1 MNLQKAELIG
11 DFIKNA
17 FKDSSHIVIANVSA
31 DKGIWHVVT
40 HFDGT
45 FYLFFAIDDRPNVN
59 LFTSSDGYVF
69 EEHENNPILSAG
81 KKGAWDDLYIEP
93 HSILRVAKRWRIV
106 YGGRGFSDKGIWR
119 LMPKMLRRRSTLWL
133 SNKLGNVNIWRASI
147 AESEDLISWSK
158 HPENPVFSVPNM
170 HVADPRV
177 VHFKDK
183 FWMYYLSSK
192 SGIYLATSD
201 DGISWEN
208 SQINP
213 VFDKGALAAF
223 IPLEDVL
230 IAFYRSSSTTNIA
243 FSDDGVHWIDFAKNP
258 VLSPNIMSYDC
269 KRIVWPYAVQ
279 VDEELYLY
287 YQIVDSKGKWKLA
300 VTSINLKNVLNKV

>member
-1 MNLQKAELIG
+1 MMNVQKAESIG

-17 FKDSSHIVIANVSA
+17 LKDSSHTVIPNISA
-31 DKGIWHVVT
+31 AKGIWHVVM
-40 HFDGT
+40 HFNGI
-45 FYLFFAIDDRPNVN
+45 FYLFLATDDRPSVN
-59 LFTSSDGYVF
+59 LLTSSDGCVF
-69 EEHENNPILSAG
+69 EEHENNPVLSAG

-106 YGGRGFSDKGIWR
+106 YGGRGFSDSGIWR

-133 SNKLGNVNIWRASI
+133 SNKLGNKNIWRAGI
-147 AESEDLISWSK
+147 AESEDLISWTK
-158 HPENPVFSVPNM
+158 YEKNPVFSVPNM

-183 FWMYYLSSK
+183 FRMYYLSSK
-192 SGIYLATSD
+192 SGTFLAISE

-208 SQINP
+208 SPINP
-213 VFDKGALAAF
+213 VFDEGALATF
-223 IPLEDVL
+223 ITLEDIL
-230 IAFYRSSSTTNIA
+230 IAFYRSSSTTSIA
-243 FSDDGVHWIDFAKNP
+243 YSDDGVHWVDYTKNP
-258 VLSPNIMSYDC
+258 VLSPNMMSYDC

-287 YQIVDSKGKWKLA
+287 YQIVDSKGKWKLV
-300 VTSINLKNVLNKV
+300 VTSINLKI

>member
-17 FKDSSHIVIANVSA
+17 FKDSSHTAIPNVSA

-40 HFDGT
+40 HFNGT
-45 FYLFFAIDDRPNVN
+45 FYLFFATDDRPNVN

-106 YGGRGFSDKGIWR
+106 YGGRGFSDSGIWR

-133 SNKLGNVNIWRASI
+133 SNKLGNVNIWRAGI
-147 AESEDLISWSK
+147 AESEDLISWTK
-158 HPENPVFSVPNM
+158 YERNPVFAVPNM

-177 VHFKDK
+177 VYFKNK

-192 SGIYLATSD
+192 NGTYLATSD
-201 DGISWEN
+201 DCISWRN
-208 SQINP
+208 SSINP
-213 VFDKGALAAF
+213 VFDEGALAAF

-230 IAFYRSSSTTNIA
+230 IAFYISSPATNIA
-243 FSDDGVHWIDFAKNP
+243 FSDDGVHWIDYAKNP
-258 VLSPNIMSYDC
+258 VLSPNMMSYDC

-279 VDEELYLY
+279 VDEEIYLY
-287 YQIVDSKGKWKLA
+287 YQIVDSKGKWKLV
-300 VTSINLKNVLNKV
+300 VTYINLEMP

>member
-1 MNLQKAELIG
+1 MNLHKAEAIG

-17 FKDSSHIVIANVSA
+17 FKDSTHTVIPNVSA
-31 DKGIWHVVT
+31 EKGIWHVVT
-40 HFDGT
+40 RFNGT
-45 FYLFFAIDDRPNVN
+45 FYLFFATDDRPNIN

-69 EEHENNPILSAG
+69 EEHENNPVLSAG

-133 SNKLGNVNIWRASI
+133 SNKLGNENIWRAGI

-177 VHFKDK
+177 VYFKDK

-192 SGIYLATSD
+192 SGTYLAISE
-201 DGISWEN
+201 DGISWKN

-213 VFDKGALAAF
+213 VFDKGALATF

-230 IAFYRSSSTTNIA
+230 IAFYISSPATNIA

-269 KRIVWPYAVQ
+269 KRIVWPYTVQ
-279 VDEELYLY
+279 VNKELYLY
-287 YQIVDSKGKWKLA
+287 YQIVDSKGKWKLV
-300 VTSINLKNVLNKV
+300 VTSINLKNALNKV

>member
-17 FKDSSHIVIANVSA
+17 LKDSSHTVIPNVSA

-40 HFDGT
+40 HFNGT
-45 FYLFFAIDDRPNVN
+45 FYLFFATDDRPNVN

-93 HSILRVAKRWRIV
+93 HSILRVAKKWRIV
-106 YGGRGFSDKGIWR
+106 YRGRGSSDNGIWR
-119 LMPKMLRRRSTLWL
+119 LMPKMLRRRSTFCL
-133 SNKLGNVNIWRASI
+133 SNKLGNVNIWRAGI
-147 AESEDLISWSK
+147 AESEDLISWYK
-158 HPENPVFSVPNM
+158 HPENPVFAVPNM

-177 VHFKDK
+177 VYFKDK

-192 SGIYLATSD
+192 SGTYLATSD
-201 DGISWEN
+201 DCISWKN
-208 SQINP
+208 SRVNP
-213 VFDKGALAAF
+213 VFDEGALATF

-230 IAFYRSSSTTNIA
+230 IAFYISSPATNIA
-243 FSDDGVHWIDFAKNP
+243 FSDDGVHWIDYAKNP
-258 VLSPNIMSYDC
+258 VLSPNMMSYDC

-287 YQIVDSKGKWKLA
+287 YQIVDSKGK
-300 VTSINLKNVLNKV
+300 